1 MQGEVVHCPDIL
13 VTAFRQ
19 LGAGLLRHRAEPGKQ
34 EQRQVGTGSGHV
46 PKPRPELDID
56 NQGVYITT
64 TKLSIEEFTMTT
76 IVPAG
81 ATIPGVDHH
90 FIDVEGMQLHYVS
103 AGTTGSPIVLMH
115 GWPETWWAFRKLIPL
130 LADTHRVYALDIRGF
145 GDSGN
150 GDTDYGEAIAA
161 EDLHHLVEHLAAGPV
176 HLLCQDISGG
186 VGFRFTATHPE
197 DVLSFTAVE
206 STLAGYGLEML
217 ADVNGF
223 GSWHVGFFGA
233 PGIASMLLPGHE
245 RELLADWA
253 YPMMN
258 GTEGS
263 VTAADLQEFIRSY
276 SRPHAWR
283 GTEGR
288 YQAIFSD
295 NGATRALAESHPI
308 TVPVLTVDGVNH
320 HITEATFRQVTAG
333 EVTAVRIQGV
343 GHLIAQEAP
352 DSLASAILDFTARVD
367 RP

>member
-1 MQGEVVHCPDIL
+1 M
-13 VTAFRQ
+13 
-19 LGAGLLRHRAEPGKQ
+19 
-34 EQRQVGTGSGHV
+34 
-46 PKPRPELDID
+46 
-56 NQGVYITT
+56 TT
-64 TKLSIEEFTMTT
+64 TTT
-76 IVPAG
+76 VVPAG

-90 FIDVEGMQLHYVS
+90 LLDVEGMQLHYVS
-103 AGTTGSPIVLMH
+103 AGTIGSPIVLMH

-130 LADTHRVYALDIRGF
+130 LAETHRVYALDVRGF

-161 EDLHHLVEHLAAGPV
+161 EDLHHLVEHLDAGPV

-186 VGFRFTATHPE
+186 VGFRFAATHPE

-206 STLAGYGLEML
+206 SSLAGFGLEML
-217 ADVNGF
+217 ADVDAF
-223 GSWHVGFFGA
+223 GSWHVGFLGT

-258 GTEGS
+258 GAEGS
-263 VTAADLQEFIRSY
+263 VTDADLDEFIRTY
-276 SRPHAWR
+276 SRANAWR

-288 YQAIFSD
+288 YRALFID

-308 TVPVLTVDGVNH
+308 TVPVLTVEGANH
-320 HITEATFRQVTAG
+320 DITETTFRQVSAG
-333 EVTAVRIQGV
+333 EFTAVRLDGV

-352 DSLASAILDFTARVD
+352 DALASAILAFTERVD